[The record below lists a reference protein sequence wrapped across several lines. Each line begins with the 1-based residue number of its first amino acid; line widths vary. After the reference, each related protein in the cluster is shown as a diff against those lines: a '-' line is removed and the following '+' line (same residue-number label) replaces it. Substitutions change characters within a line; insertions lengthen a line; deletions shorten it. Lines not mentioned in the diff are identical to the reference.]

1 MTQSAADASAAAG
14 PADIAG
20 ANAHFQEMLKIRKSS
35 PLFRLRTR
43 EEIRAY
49 LGVDTLEYLTLDEM
63 TGATSMRTQ
72 WCHAC
77 FSGDY
82 PTPVQLTFGAF
93 RAGTPLEVIS

>member
-1 MTQSAADASAAAG
+1 M
-14 PADIAG
+14 
-20 ANAHFQEMLKIRKSS
+20 
-35 PLFRLRTR
+35 LFRS
-43 EEIRAY
+43 
-49 LGVDTLEYLTLDEM
+49 LTLDEM